1 MSFLKKDQCDWCEE
15 SYREP
20 GVVSHPQQLLTKKFC
35 HLTYFIRYIEM
46 DPEDEYEYN
55 ITDINIHSF
64 NNKAD
69 KGDDDFESWMMNE
82 APFGKQDYTINISDY
97 TTDTVDIENVTTMG
111 GSTITFGNDTT
122 HSIDL
127 KKFKALKYSMPID
140 ILYKWFP
147 QDMKDDEDDQ
157 IPF

>member
-1 MSFLKKDQCDWCEE
+1 
-15 SYREP
+15 
-20 GVVSHPQQLLTKKFC
+20 
-35 HLTYFIRYIEM
+35 M

-82 APFGKQDYTINISDY
+82 GPFRKQDYTINISDY
-97 TTDTVDIENVTTMG
+97 TTDTVDIESVRTMD